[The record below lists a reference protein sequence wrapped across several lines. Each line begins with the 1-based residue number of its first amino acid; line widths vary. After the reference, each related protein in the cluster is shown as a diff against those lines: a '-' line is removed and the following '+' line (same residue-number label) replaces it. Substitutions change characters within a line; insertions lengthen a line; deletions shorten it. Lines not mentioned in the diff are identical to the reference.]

1 MSVIYRYNLSEN
13 ISHRILSFSKLY
25 QFEERADYKEKW
37 DLWCEEHNEL
47 ILTETERLTQLGY
60 EGDVLDKMYRSS
72 RYYFRKKKMEK
83 IIPKKRDQYIS
94 LSKQFLQT
102 IDMYITENLKLE
114 IKPKNMFIQ
123 FCQIYSELI
132 QETVKELNEKE
143 FTDREEI
150 DFKIKK
156 TFKNRYFNLTHK
168 NS

>member
-83 IIPKKRDQYIS
+83 NIPKKRDQYIS

-132 QETVKELNEKE
+132 QETVKELNEKG